1 MIIRMSDPGGSSG
14 GSAAG
19 FWPERMKNES
29 SMIEQNTAASIRT
42 SGLPTQGSRI
52 RVLGLIVAMAL
63 ALHIALFSALDSVA
77 PLGIDSVDESLVVIE
92 LEESLHPGLPL
103 EGEIR
108 RVMADAR

>member
-1 MIIRMSDPGGSSG
+1 
-14 GSAAG
+14 
-19 FWPERMKNES
+19 
-29 SMIEQNTAASIRT
+29 MIEQNTAASIRT